1 MESLSH
7 SETRRVANRHP
18 EPAIRELAQKMLD
31 TWEQRAREKKN
42 EDQRIRT
49 ALKRL
54 QNRDAETVETL
65 RLILEDMR
73 PQLQEMR
80 GEMERLGRLRKDVA
94 NKLAYVRRRN
104 KELELSYMTVLRRF
118 KVVERRVRDI
128 GEGIGDAES
137 K

>member
-1 MESLSH
+1 
-7 SETRRVANRHP
+7 
-18 EPAIRELAQKMLD
+18 
-31 TWEQRAREKKN
+31 
-42 EDQRIRT
+42 
-49 ALKRL
+49 
-54 QNRDAETVETL
+54 
-65 RLILEDMR
+65 
-73 PQLQEMR
+73 MR